1 MPTLQITKRF
11 TFAAAHFLTKYH
23 GKCENLHG
31 HNYVLHVTVE
41 GPIRE
46 DGMVIDFVEMKS
58 LVKKHVLSKLDHTNL
73 NDKFS
78 NPSAE
83 LISAWIY
90 EQLAAPFKEA
100 GVTFTEIK
108 LWETE
113 NSWVTYRPEQ
123 T

>member
-11 TFAAAHFLTKYH
+11 TFAAAHFLTQYH

-41 GPIRE
+41 GPIRK
-46 DGMVIDFVEMKS
+46 DGLVIDFVEIKS
-58 LVKKHVLSKLDHTNL
+58 LVKTHILSKLDHTNL
-73 NDKFS
+73 NDQFE

-83 LISAWIY
+83 NISVWIY
-90 EQLAAPFKEA
+90 NHLSGPFKKA
-100 GVTFTEIK
+100 GVNLVEIK

-113 NSWVTYRPEQ
+113 TSWVTFSG
-123 T
+123 